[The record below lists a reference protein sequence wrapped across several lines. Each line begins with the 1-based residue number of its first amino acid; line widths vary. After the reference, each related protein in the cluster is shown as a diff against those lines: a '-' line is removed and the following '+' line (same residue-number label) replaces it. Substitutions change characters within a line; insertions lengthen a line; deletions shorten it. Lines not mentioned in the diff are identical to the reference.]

1 MTSAI
6 ENIEHTTKQLYELE
20 GKMARLEAEK
30 NAGVEERAA
39 LNDNIQLL
47 KEKCNQSMEAH
58 ALTQMH
64 LVGSEEEKLRLAK
77 ALVALELDNNTLQD
91 KQSHSEFQLAAEKI
105 QQEKEIETANKE
117 RKRLLEALEE
127 SACLLHKLQDEKS
140 QVKAS
145 AATTHEKLART
156 SERMK
161 SESLKVEDLSM
172 EIVNLVNEKQA
183 LEAALNDQSVQLR
196 TQTSELQ
203 TLQVGN
209 IKQESDVRSL
219 REQLHERI
227 VNVGRLEAEKQSK
240 QNDLDRIGVEMQNK
254 EIELSRREGAMRDE
268 IADKARQLR
277 KATVLYNEAALKMAN
292 AEASEKRTAEE
303 TKAMED
309 ELARVRA
316 TQAKRLLEIAED
328 SSKLD
333 SHEQPSAAKLR
344 ELMNDVKTYQ
354 AAAAEREISHSK
366 DRRKLWG
373 LVRQQQTVIAKLRSI
388 VEEWAPEEQIAEGDV
403 DQIADQYVKA
413 STATESE
420 LEDRIKQLSGQVT
433 RNQAEYVEQLADLQK
448 HLQVERQ
455 QNGQLKAETLQLH
468 NLKME
473 VMRARSQYR
482 DDPLQQAMPHDVLA
496 RISPEAMEREG
507 LELRRDPRALV
518 KEQVSEIAR
527 ARGPL
532 SADMQEEILRNKM
545 LEERLQEVEADR
557 AGLIVRAT
565 VAEEQASKACL

>member
-1 MTSAI
+1 M
-6 ENIEHTTKQLYELE
+6 L
-20 GKMARLEAEK
+20 RW
-30 NAGVEERAA
+30 AA
-39 LNDNIQLL
+39 
-47 KEKCNQSMEAH
+47 S
-58 ALTQMH
+58 
-64 LVGSEEEKLRLAK
+64 LVLRRKL
-77 ALVALELDNNTLQD
+77 
-91 KQSHSEFQLAAEKI
+91 
-105 QQEKEIETANKE
+105 
-117 RKRLLEALEE
+117 
-127 SACLLHKLQDEKS
+127 
-140 QVKAS
+140 
-145 AATTHEKLART
+145 
-156 SERMK
+156 
-161 SESLKVEDLSM
+161 
-172 EIVNLVNEKQA
+172 
-183 LEAALNDQSVQLR
+183 
-196 TQTSELQ
+196 SELYI
-203 TLQVGN
+203 N
-209 IKQESDVRSL
+209 FK
-219 REQLHERI
+219 
-227 VNVGRLEAEKQSK
+227 
-240 QNDLDRIGVEMQNK
+240 
-254 EIELSRREGAMRDE
+254 
-268 IADKARQLR
+268 
-277 KATVLYNEAALKMAN
+277 
-292 AEASEKRTAEE
+292 ASEKRTAEE